1 MKYCL
6 IGEKLGHSYS
16 AEIHKAMGFDYS
28 LKEIKK
34 ERLAEFLA
42 NNEYGGFNVT
52 IPYKKEVL
60 KYLDD
65 VHQSVMQTG
74 AVNTVKKVYGK
85 LKGYNTDV
93 GGMEYMIARKGLSLK
108 DKHVLILG
116 SGGTS
121 NTAKALATKQG
132 AKSVSV
138 VSRSGDINYENC
150 YDLTDAQI
158 IINTTPV
165 GMYPNVYAKPIE
177 LLGNFENLIA
187 VFDCIYNPFRTQ
199 LIMQAKS
206 RGLICS
212 DGLPMLVRQAL
223 LSENIWKEQN
233 PTDDITETLIT
244 DIRKQ
249 KANVV
254 LFGMPSSGKT
264 TFGKLVAKKLG
275 RPFVDLD
282 EYITERQGRSPAK
295 IIQEDG
301 ESVFRQIES
310 NAVSE
315 IALNS
320 GGVISLGG
328 GTVLDDANVQKLR
341 ANGVMVYV
349 KRNLSLLTTKNRPLS
364 QKQGIV
370 NLYNQRAEKYQNA
383 KDVEIN
389 NDTDLNS
396 AVKEI
401 ENVYKTACNKW
412 C

>member
-1 MKYCL
+1 
-6 IGEKLGHSYS
+6 
-16 AEIHKAMGFDYS
+16 
-28 LKEIKK
+28 
-34 ERLAEFLA
+34 
-42 NNEYGGFNVT
+42 
-52 IPYKKEVL
+52 
-60 KYLDD
+60 
-65 VHQSVMQTG
+65 
-74 AVNTVKKVYGK
+74 
-85 LKGYNTDV
+85 
-93 GGMEYMIARKGLSLK
+93 MIARKGLSLK

-132 AKSVSV
+132 AKSVTV
-138 VSRSGDINYENC
+138 VSRNGDVNYNNC
-150 YDLTDAQI
+150 YDLTDTQI

-177 LLGNFENLIA
+177 LLGNFKNLIA

-233 PTDDITETLIT
+233 PTDDNTETLIT

-264 TFGKLVAKKLG
+264 TLGKLVAKKLG

-320 GGVISLGG
+320 GSVISLGG
-328 GTVLDDANVQKLR
+328 GTVLDDANVQKLK
-341 ANGVMVYV
+341 ANGIMVYV
-349 KRNLSLLTTKNRPLS
+349 KRDLSLLTTKNRPLS

-383 KDVEIN
+383 KDIEIN

-401 ENVYKTACNKW
+401 ENVYQTACNKW